1 MKEDSTSF
9 QIRDN
14 IAYLKGELCLEAVS
28 SVLINPQAFLQNPN
42 INTIDLH
49 EVTKC
54 DTAGLALLLEW
65 LSQAKKSGK
74 QIRYI
79 NMSQPI
85 LDFAAIHK
93 LTNLLFHDA
102 N

>member
-1 MKEDSTSF
+1 MKQDSTCF

-14 IAYLKGELCLEAVS
+14 VAYIKGELCLGTVS
-28 SVLINPQAFLQNPN
+28 SVLINPQAFLQNPA

-49 EVTKC
+49 DVTKC

-65 LSQAKKSGK
+65 LREAKKSGK
-74 QIRYI
+74 QISYI

-85 LDFAAIHK
+85 FDFAAIHN